1 MLSLHFMA
9 TNRSFFDQVNRNF
22 DKAAALTSHSQGLL
36 DIIKTCN
43 SVYHF
48 TFPLRRMDGSVE
60 VIEAWRAEHSHHK
73 LPTKGGIR
81 YSLDVNEDEIIALAA
96 LMTYKCAVVDVPFG
110 GAKGGIRI
118 DRTKYTTEELER
130 ITRRYAFEL
139 IRKGFIGP
147 GIDVPAP
154 DFGTGPREMAW
165 IVDTYMA
172 IAPDKLEAQ
181 GCVTGKPVAQGGIRG
196 RTEATGRGVA
206 IAAREACNVPED
218 MKALGLAPGLAGKRV
233 VVQGLGNVGYHAALF
248 LQEYGA
254 QIVGLIEVEG
264 AIHNPEGLD
273 VLEVVK
279 HRKEAGSIL
288 TFPGAKALANG
299 NGGLELD
306 CDILVPAAL
315 ENQITADNAPRIR
328 AKIIV
333 EGANGPTTS
342 RASEMLS
349 EHGVLILPDHFANA
363 GGVLVS
369 YFEWLKNLSH
379 VRFGRMEKRFD
390 EKAFSRLLGAVS
402 SATGKQFSGE
412 EQADITRGAEE
423 LDLVNSGLEDTMSTA
438 YHRLWEI
445 RNQHREK
452 ADLRTAAFVD
462 AIDKIAVCYQDLGIF
477 P

>member
-1 MLSLHFMA
+1 MA
-9 TNRSFFDQVNRNF
+9 ANTAHRSFFDQVNRNF
-22 DKAAALTSHSQGLL
+22 DKAAALTGHSTGLL

-81 YSLDVNEDEIIALAA
+81 YSLDVNEDEVIALAA

-118 DRTKYTTEELER
+118 DPKTYTAEELER

-139 IRKGFIGP
+139 IKKGFIGP

-196 RTEATGRGVA
+196 RTEATGRGAA
-206 IAAREACNVPED
+206 IATREACNVQED
-218 MKALGLAPGLAGKRV
+218 MKALGLAPGRAGKRV
-233 VVQGLGNVGYHAALF
+233 VVQGRGNVGYHAALF

-254 QIVGLIEVEG
+254 QIVGLIELEG
-264 AIHNPEGLD
+264 AIHSPDGLD
-273 VLEVVK
+273 VQEAVK
-279 HRKEAGSIL
+279 HRKETGSIL

-299 NGGLELD
+299 AEGLELD

-328 AKIIV
+328 AKMIV

-379 VRFGRMEKRFD
+379 VRFGRIEKHFQED
-390 EKAFSRLLGAVS
+390 AFSRLLGAVTT
-402 SATGKQFSGE
+402 ATGRQFDDAE
-412 EQADITRGAEE
+412 RKTIARGAEE
-423 LDLVNSGLEDTMSTA
+423 LDLVNSGLEDTMTTA
-438 YHRLWEI
+438 YHRLREI
-445 RNQHREK
+445 QHRNRT
-452 ADLRTAAFVD
+452 DLRTAAFVD
-462 AIDKIAVCYQDLGIF
+462 AIDKIAVSYKDLGIF